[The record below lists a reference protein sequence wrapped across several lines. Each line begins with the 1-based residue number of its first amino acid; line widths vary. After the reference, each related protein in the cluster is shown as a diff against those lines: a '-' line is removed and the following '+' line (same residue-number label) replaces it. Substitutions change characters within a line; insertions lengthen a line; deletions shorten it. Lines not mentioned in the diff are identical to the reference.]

1 MPLIVYT
8 QITFSGNKRPYLR
21 SGLYQRYNLAVMNKQ
36 GCVFGALQVSIL
48 GCIVGVLTLVCI
60 GMALWSEGIVGPDNL
75 PRSAQAAAVRPIEG
89 QPVAYAVGYAL
100 ATPTTPPTLA
110 PATVTALPTFSPTP
124 LQATVTAIPPTD
136 TPTPEPLST
145 APPPIATPLP
155 VTPLP
160 PPPAQ
165 LTAGSGF
172 PEQPATRLVIPSLKL
187 DAPVVLASIAGDTW
201 QIDDLDQSVGH
212 LEGTASPGFN
222 SNVVLAGHITLEPDG
237 RDGPFIGLGYL
248 NPGDSVIVYHQEQA
262 YTYQVDYMT
271 SVKPTD
277 VQVTYPSSEPKLTLI
292 TCLNYDHSLAHY
304 TDRLVVVGHLVG
316 EAAN

>member
-1 MPLIVYT
+1 
-8 QITFSGNKRPYLR
+8 
-21 SGLYQRYNLAVMNKQ
+21 MNKQ
-36 GCVFGALQVSIL
+36 GCAFGALQIAIL
-48 GCIVGVLTLVCI
+48 GGVTGVLTLVCVGI
-60 GMALWSEGIVGPDNL
+60 ALWTEGIMGPDSL
-75 PRSAQAAAVRPIEG
+75 PWSARAAVVRPIEG
-89 QPVAYAVGYAL
+89 QPVAYATGYAL
-100 ATPTTPPTLA
+100 ATPTPVADLPAFMPATAMRLPTL
-110 PATVTALPTFSPTP
+110 SPTP
-124 LQATVTAIPPTD
+124 LQATVIAIPPTD
-136 TPTPEPLST
+136 TPTPEPLPT
-145 APPPIATPLP
+145 APPPTVTPLP

-165 LTAGSGF
+165 LTADSGF
-172 PEQPATRLVIPSLKL
+172 PEKPATRLVIPSLGL
-187 DAPVVLASIAGDTW
+187 DAPVVLASIVGDTW

-248 NPGDSVIVYHQEQA
+248 TPGDLVIVYHQEQA

-292 TCLNYDHSLAHY
+292 TCLNYDRSLAHY